1 MTLAWASVR
10 ECHPTTLAPRGWSIV
25 RAVDEREQRSDRRWS
40 FPEGMLSSDDSVKGF
55 RVEATDGH
63 VGKVSWASYAPGES
77 YLVVSHMHHL
87 HETHHVVPAGAVA
100 RISTDERTVWV
111 RLSRDAVEELPE
123 HHDPPAPV
131 ESWMVDA
138 VERAIA
144 TRGLGGDMY

>member
-1 MTLAWASVR
+1 
-10 ECHPTTLAPRGWSIV
+10 
-25 RAVDEREQRSDRRWS
+25 
-40 FPEGMLSSDDSVKGF
+40 MLSSDDSVKGF

-100 RISTDERTVWV
+100 RIRTDERTVWV

>member
-1 MTLAWASVR
+1 
-10 ECHPTTLAPRGWSIV
+10 
-25 RAVDEREQRSDRRWS
+25 
-40 FPEGMLSSDDSVKGF
+40 MLSSDDSVKGF
-55 RVEATDGH
+55 RVEATDGN